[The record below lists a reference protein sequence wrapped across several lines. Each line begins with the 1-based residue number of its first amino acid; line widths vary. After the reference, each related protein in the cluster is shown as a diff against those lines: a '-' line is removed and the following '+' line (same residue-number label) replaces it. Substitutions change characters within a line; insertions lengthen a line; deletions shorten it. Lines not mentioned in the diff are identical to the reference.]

1 VPDED
6 TDSLNADDES
16 TIERKNCRESA
27 QKQDKGHPTGSENGL
42 KRRQYFKSLAAAAA
56 FASGLGLSATSAFG
70 SPPSDDWELAFE
82 DDFDGGSLDTSNW
95 GYGWGWGPGAPGSK
109 VSWVRERHVN
119 VSDSML
125 RLTASKED
133 WDSDDVL
140 YVGAVHSK
148 DRVTVEPPV
157 YFEARCQFIEG
168 VGWQNAF
175 WSKPN
180 TEEWPPEI
188 DVVELLQPSASRSSE
203 TSHNLH
209 YAASGQS
216 GDSSTHRTVNGSHD
230 SYSTIS
236 EWPGRSFKIY
246 GVEWREGVIRHYVDG
261 QLVEETTDS
270 DVLES
275 FNRGGPEY
283 LMLSLNLDNVGTTD
297 KSQSWDG
304 REFLCDWVR
313 VWKPAS
319 GDNGTD
325 GDNSDDTSNGSRG
338 DEYLWARSATGDRV
352 DFEFAVSGEN
362 LQLDDG
368 DHEVNYWVS
377 DDGAS
382 GGGTTERQSN
392 LPGFWFDGEIVDLS
406 YQGPLELYLNDEPVD
421 PDQYVDEPVRPNTI
435 TIDGTG
441 SSGSASYSITVDEEI
456 VRTGDDTVSTT
467 ATGSVDSGVVEYS
480 FSGAITELAV
490 DGSAAVRIN
499 DSPLYRLRIEH
510 AEDDSGTVTY
520 FIRTVGEVLGISP
533 SARSSDEHT
542 DRKIYGKI
550 SDGIDYFW
558 LSDAELLDVFR
569 FGGDVAVTV
578 NGENVET
585 TSQM

>member
-1 VPDED
+1 V
-6 TDSLNADDES
+6 T
-16 TIERKNCRESA
+16 
-27 QKQDKGHPTGSENGL
+27 
-42 KRRQYFKSLAAAAA
+42 
-56 FASGLGLSATSAFG
+56 
-70 SPPSDDWELAFE
+70 E
-82 DDFDGGSLDTSNW
+82 DDD
-95 GYGWGWGPGAPGSK
+95 
-109 VSWVRERHVN
+109 
-119 VSDSML
+119 
-125 RLTASKED
+125 
-133 WDSDDVL
+133 
-140 YVGAVHSK
+140 
-148 DRVTVEPPV
+148 
-157 YFEARCQFIEG
+157 
-168 VGWQNAF
+168 
-175 WSKPN
+175 
-180 TEEWPPEI
+180 
-188 DVVELLQPSASRSSE
+188 
-203 TSHNLH
+203 
-209 YAASGQS
+209 
-216 GDSSTHRTVNGSHD
+216 
-230 SYSTIS
+230 
-236 EWPGRSFKIY
+236 
-246 GVEWREGVIRHYVDG
+246 
-261 QLVEETTDS
+261 
-270 DVLES
+270 
-275 FNRGGPEY
+275 
-283 LMLSLNLDNVGTTD
+283 
-297 KSQSWDG
+297 
-304 REFLCDWVR
+304 
-313 VWKPAS
+313 
-319 GDNGTD
+319 
-325 GDNSDDTSNGSRG
+325 GSRG

-406 YQGPLELYLNDEPVD
+406 YQGPLELYLNDELVD